1 MEWVVCVP
9 CPQLCQRK
17 EELTR
22 TVLSCLQAAEEGP

>member
-1 MEWVVCVP
+1 MEWVVRVP

-22 TVLSCLQAAEEGP
+22 TALSCLQDAEEGP